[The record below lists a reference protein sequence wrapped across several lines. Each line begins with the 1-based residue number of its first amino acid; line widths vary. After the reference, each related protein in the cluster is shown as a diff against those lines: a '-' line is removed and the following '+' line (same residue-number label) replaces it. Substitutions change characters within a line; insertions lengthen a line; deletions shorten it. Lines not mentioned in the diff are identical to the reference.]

1 MSSKNKKT
9 AMISKDFTVGKLY
22 GSYKQIQ
29 QSGEEQK
36 AKGLKRAIK
45 LIANIRSVDIDLSK
59 IFDKYK
65 NIDDSEMYRFIRD
78 FSSWEQLDNDKCKC
92 KNCETVCF
100 IAMYPPGANKNFCP
114 NCGAKMNRG

>member
-1 MSSKNKKT
+1 MNNKRT
-9 AMISKDFTVGKLY
+9 SMISKDFTIGKLY
-22 GSYKQIQ
+22 SSYKQMR

-59 IFDKYK
+59 IFDNYK

-78 FSSWEQLDNDKCKC
+78 FSSWEQVDDSKCKC
-92 KNCETVCF
+92 KNCGTVCS
-100 IAMYPPGANKNFCP
+100 IAMYSSGANKNFCP